1 MEMLL
6 WQGRKLGGPTPR
18 HRTMVNLTAGVGEL
32 ASPLDES
39 SHRLSLTTLRGR
51 GTWENGADR

>member
-1 MEMLL
+1 MLL